1 MFEIEVDRIQVCT
14 CRISDEDENKIK
26 AYINNNPEKF
36 DFMTNEEAIIKA
48 VSELDINLYND
59 YVESDGYTND
69 IRWSEFEDRSA
80 DNILGKD
87 TPIKIQEI
95 NIFVTNEFADAE
107 ENGDDI
113 SIRVYLSNEDSIEIW
128 FDKESDCYTWS
139 NATYGYED
147 TNAVISDI
155 LEWMEDNNLFVT
167 NMEVI

>member
-69 IRWSEFEDRSA
+69 IRWSKFEDRSA
-80 DNILGKD
+80 
-87 TPIKIQEI
+87 E
-95 NIFVTNEFADAE
+95 
-107 ENGDDI
+107 
-113 SIRVYLSNEDSIEIW
+113 
-128 FDKESDCYTWS
+128 
-139 NATYGYED
+139 
-147 TNAVISDI
+147 DI
-155 LEWMEDNNLFVT
+155 L
-167 NMEVI
+167 